1 MRLKYAVHGQVDDF
15 VNALWTQQS
24 EDRERQVLF
33 LWDGEITDDQLSYM
47 KDKEGVWLLKVTLNI

>member
-1 MRLKYAVHGQVDDF
+1 VRLKYAVHGQVDDF

-33 LWDGEITDDQLSYM
+33 LWDGEITDDQRSRM
-47 KDKEGVWLLKVTLNI
+47 KEKEGVWLLKVTLNI